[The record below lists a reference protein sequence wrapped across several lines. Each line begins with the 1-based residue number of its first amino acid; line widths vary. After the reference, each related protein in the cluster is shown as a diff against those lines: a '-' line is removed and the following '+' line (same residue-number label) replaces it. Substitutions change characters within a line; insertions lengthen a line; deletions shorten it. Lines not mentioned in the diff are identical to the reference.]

1 MACHLKET
9 LYDCDAKILFQ
20 AAVYI
25 LRQDIPAARDVFSG
39 DFHSLIRATD
49 VMKPH
54 ISFYSLALV
63 PLPTTLAVMS
73 SAVKLK
79 FLFARDIHC
88 MRYFITPDH

>member
-20 AAVYI
+20 AAIYI
-25 LRQDIPAARDVFSG
+25 LRQDTAAARDVFSG

-63 PLPTTLAVMS
+63 P
-73 SAVKLK
+73 
-79 FLFARDIHC
+79 
-88 MRYFITPDH
+88 